1 MSEKRITKG
10 WTHFGS
16 NNLDIHN
23 AKSRAERVKA
33 DKTANNLIRNVKTL
47 SVEDLVK
54 EKAAAEAEKTA
65 AKAKR
70 EKAIAEGRLKVEKP
84 KKKYNKNVR

>member
-10 WTHFGS
+10 WIHFGS

-23 AKSRAERVKA
+23 AKSRTERVKA

-54 EKAAAEAEKTA
+54 EKRKAEAAMTA
-65 AKAKR
+65 AKQKR
-70 EKAIAEGRLKVEKP
+70 EKAITDGRLKDN
-84 KKKYNKNVR
+84 KKKEKKN

>member
-1 MSEKRITKG
+1 MSEKRIAKG

-23 AKSRAERVKA
+23 VKSRAERVKA

-47 SVEDLVK
+47 SVEDLIK
-54 EKAAAEAEKTA
+54 EKREAEAAMVA
-65 AKAKR
+65 AKQKK
-70 EKAIAEGRLKVEKP
+70 EKAIADGKLKD
-84 KKKYNKNVR
+84 KKKKRTK

>member
-23 AKSRAERVKA
+23 AKSRVERAKA

-54 EKAAAEAEKTA
+54 EKREAAMVA
-65 AKAKR
+65 AKQKR
-70 EKAIAEGRLKVEKP
+70 EKAIADGKLKD
-84 KKKYNKNVR
+84 KKKKRTK

>member
-1 MSEKRITKG
+1 MSEKRIAKG

-47 SVEDLVK
+47 SVEDLIK
-54 EKAAAEAEKTA
+54 EKREEEAAMVA
-65 AKAKR
+65 AKQKK
-70 EKAIAEGRLKVEKP
+70 EKAIADGKLKD
-84 KKKYNKNVR
+84 KKKKRTK

>member
-1 MSEKRITKG
+1 MSEKRIAKG

-33 DKTANNLIRNVKTL
+33 DKTANNLIRNVKPL

-54 EKAAAEAEKTA
+54 EKREAEAEA
-65 AKAKR
+65 AGGQAVDDRRAAPRPQKAESR
-70 EKAIAEGRLKVEKP
+70 PQPVVIA
-84 KKKYNKNVR
+84 N

>member
-16 NNLDIHN
+16 NNLNIHN

-54 EKAAAEAEKTA
+54 EKREAEAAMVA
-65 AKAKR
+65 AKQKR
-70 EKAIAEGRLKVEKP
+70 EKAITDGKLKD
-84 KKKYNKNVR
+84 KKKRKEKTK

>member
-54 EKAAAEAEKTA
+54 EKREAGSGSGYGCCQAEKR
-65 AKAKR
+65 KSHCRWQIKR
-70 EKAIAEGRLKVEKP
+70 
-84 KKKYNKNVR
+84 

>member
-54 EKAAAEAEKTA
+54 EMREAEAEAAMVA
-65 AKAKR
+65 AKQKK
-70 EKAIAEGRLKVEKP
+70 EKAIADGKLKD
-84 KKKYNKNVR
+84 KKKKRTK

>member
-54 EKAAAEAEKTA
+54 ESG
-65 AKAKR
+65 KR
-70 EKAIAEGRLKVEKP
+70 KHLWLLPSR
-84 KKKYNKNVR
+84 KKKKPLQMAN

>member
-1 MSEKRITKG
+1 MSEKRIAKG

-47 SVEDLVK
+47 SVEDLIK
-54 EKAAAEAEKTA
+54 EKREAEAEAAMVA
-65 AKAKR
+65 AKQKK
-70 EKAIAEGRLKVEKP
+70 EKAIADGKLKD
-84 KKKYNKNVR
+84 KKKKRTK

>member
-16 NNLDIHN
+16 NNLDIYN
-23 AKSRAERVKA
+23 AKSRVERAKA

-54 EKAAAEAEKTA
+54 EKREAEAAMVA
-65 AKAKR
+65 AKQKR
-70 EKAIAEGRLKVEKP
+70 EKAIADGKLKD
-84 KKKYNKNVR
+84 KKKRKEKTK

>member
-54 EKAAAEAEKTA
+54 ERREAEAEAAMVA
-65 AKAKR
+65 AKQKK
-70 EKAIAEGRLKVEKP
+70 EKAIADGKLKD
-84 KKKYNKNVR
+84 KKKKRTK

>member
-23 AKSRAERVKA
+23 AKSRAKRVKA
-33 DKTANNLIRNVKTL
+33 DKIANNLIRNVKTL

-54 EKAAAEAEKTA
+54 EKREAEA
-65 AKAKR
+65 AKQKR
-70 EKAIAEGRLKVEKP
+70 EKAIADGKLKD
-84 KKKYNKNVR
+84 KKKKRTK

>member
-54 EKAAAEAEKTA
+54 VKRKPLWLPPSRKEK
-65 AKAKR
+65 
-70 EKAIAEGRLKVEKP
+70 KP
-84 KKKYNKNVR
+84 LQMVN

>member
-23 AKSRAERVKA
+23 AKSRVERAKA

-54 EKAAAEAEKTA
+54 EKREAETAMVA
-65 AKAKR
+65 AKQKR
-70 EKAIAEGRLKVEKP
+70 EKVIADGKLKD
-84 KKKYNKNVR
+84 KKKKRTK

>member
-54 EKAAAEAEKTA
+54 EKREAAMVA
-65 AKAKR
+65 AKQKK
-70 EKAIAEGRLKVEKP
+70 EKAIADGKLKD
-84 KKKYNKNVR
+84 KKKKRTK

>member
-54 EKAAAEAEKTA
+54 EKRDAEAAMVA
-65 AKAKR
+65 AKQKR
-70 EKAIAEGRLKVEKP
+70 EKAIADGKLKDN
-84 KKKYNKNVR
+84 KKKRKTK

>member
-23 AKSRAERVKA
+23 AKSKAKRVKA
-33 DKTANNLIRNVKTL
+33 DKTANNLIRNVKIL

-54 EKAAAEAEKTA
+54 EKCEAEAAMTA
-65 AKAKR
+65 AKQKR
-70 EKAIAEGRLKVEKP
+70 EKAIADGRLKDNRKKEK
-84 KKKYNKNVR
+84 KN

>member
-54 EKAAAEAEKTA
+54 EKA
-65 AKAKR
+65 
-70 EKAIAEGRLKVEKP
+70 
-84 KKKYNKNVR
+84 

>member
-33 DKTANNLIRNVKTL
+33 DKIANNLIRNVKTL

-54 EKAAAEAEKTA
+54 EKREAATIAVS
-65 AKAKR
+65 AKQKR
-70 EKAIAEGRLKVEKP
+70 EKAIADGKLKD
-84 KKKYNKNVR
+84 KKKKRTK

>member
-1 MSEKRITKG
+1 MKKELQKG

-54 EKAAAEAEKTA
+54 EKREAEAAMVA
-65 AKAKR
+65 AKQKK
-70 EKAIAEGRLKVEKP
+70 EKAIADGKLKD
-84 KKKYNKNVR
+84 KKKKRTK

>member
-54 EKAAAEAEKTA
+54 EKREAGSGYGCCQAEKRKSPEMA
-65 AKAKR
+65 
-70 EKAIAEGRLKVEKP
+70 
-84 KKKYNKNVR
+84 N